1 MGDEYETVT
10 AAAVQAA
17 PVFLDREASVEKG
30 CELIAEAGEN
40 GADVIVFPEG
50 FVPAHPLW
58 FHFHPAT
65 GDVAQR
71 LSVELFKNAV
81 EVPGPATERFA
92 RAAAAADAYVVMG
105 VCEKEP
111 NTTGTMYNSQ
121 LFFSPDGELIGTH
134 EKLKPTVGEQL
145 VHAEGRNDTF
155 GAMDTEHGPMSGLI
169 CGENSNPLAVFALT
183 AEYSRIHGMSW
194 PPYIPSES
202 NPLPERSLDDAKA
215 FAQMSKAHVISAV
228 GVVDDRTVEKLELD
242 EATARTVTSA
252 EYSGGSAIV
261 GPGRNVIAGP
271 LDDEE
276 GILYG
281 DLDVERSIERKLFH
295 DFAGH
300 YNRPDL
306 FELRVNRDPQR
317 LYADAADAATAT
329 DAATPGDATTTSDA
343 AERSSGGRGSVGD
356 AVAGADG
363 RGDGVLDGIPD
374 GAEVT
379 DDSGT
384 DTAPDGTTGDLD

>member
-1 MGDEYETVT
+1 MGDEYETIT

-30 CELIAEAGEN
+30 CDLIAEAGEN

-92 RAAAAADAYVVMG
+92 RAADAAGAYVVMG

-155 GAMDTEHGPMSGLI
+155 GTVDTEHGPMSGLI

-228 GVVDDRTVEKLELD
+228 GVVDDRTVEMLELD
-242 EATARTVTSA
+242 EATARKVTSA

-281 DLDVERSIERKLFH
+281 DLDIERSIERKLFH

-317 LYADAADAATAT
+317 LYADAADAA
-329 DAATPGDATTTSDA
+329 DAANAANATSTADATGRPS
-343 AERSSGGRGSVGD
+343 EGRGSVGD
-356 AVAGADG
+356 AVADVDGGNDGVTDEADG
-363 RGDGVLDGIPD
+363 TDRSEVDAVPD
-374 GAEVT
+374 GA
-379 DDSGT
+379 
-384 DTAPDGTTGDLD
+384 AGDLD